1 MAVKE
6 KTMNTKLYAVI
17 VFFAVAAVLTA
28 STIFVFTSK
37 YTAFK
42 PEKVA
47 QAYVDSIVQNGD
59 GYNAYKYSLVSKSEK
74 YGDFIRNYYMNP
86 IIYKEAGYKPGD
98 STKDMKG
105 LNDKANM
112 SEKTKNDDGALSG
125 QVIDQMYPFYVK
137 LISEYSW
144 DNYNEVFSQY
154 FAQFQK
160 VRAQVFGDNYLSD
173 EVMFTALESN
183 LKTYGES
190 LTGTEEVY
198 DENTNVKLSD
208 KTIGTYQKKYGEDYA
223 FTVTTKDVKNMDD
236 VNNYIS
242 AMDSTK
248 LETYGVVAKDI
259 SAVCTCTVEVALSDG
274 TVLAQQPL
282 NVVKIGNTWYV
293 DNTNSDMSEIYSL
306 AL

>member
-98 STKDMKG
+98 NTKNMKG

-144 DNYNEVFSQY
+144 DNYDEVFTQY

-223 FTVTTKDVKNMDD
+223 FTVTTKDVKSID
-236 VNNYIS
+236 VNNYICDIGV
-242 AMDSTK
+242 DS
-248 LETYGVVAKDI
+248 KDI
-259 SAVCTCTVEVALSDG
+259 SAVCACTVEVALSDG
-274 TVLAQQPL
+274 TVLVQQPL